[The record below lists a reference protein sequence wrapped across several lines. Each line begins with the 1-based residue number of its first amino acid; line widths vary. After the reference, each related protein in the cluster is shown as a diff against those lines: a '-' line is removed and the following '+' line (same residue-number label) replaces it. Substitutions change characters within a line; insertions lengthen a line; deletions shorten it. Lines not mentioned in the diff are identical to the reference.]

1 MNMMSSIIVM
11 TFIAKLLWSPI
22 MFCIMHIQWIMLCYN
37 IISGSWVVPDLNYR
51 GFWWELCKIHKSKT
65 SHKNYE
71 TTLTK
76 HNLLVFS
83 LKKLKESS
91 IKTPFTYRLS
101 MLWICNLSAACF
113 RCYLQTNQHWLK
125 GEEGKTF
132 TKRLRLSQCI
142 LWLVVALI
150 ASNSE
155 LGRANPFKFGKS
167 LPNMIWQNIK
177 VLLMFLDSH
186 KLH

>member
-1 MNMMSSIIVM
+1 MNHVV
-11 TFIAKLLWSPI
+11 LQY
-22 MFCIMHIQWIMLCYN
+22 HIWFLSCTRFK
-37 IISGSWVVPDLNYR
+37 YR

-132 TKRLRLSQCI
+132 AKRLRLSQCI